1 MTNTMFWTDWNDPYT
16 LRGMSGE
23 WNMDFVS
30 EGEEALTLMKTK
42 PYDIIVSDMQMPGMS
57 GEELLGKVEQQ
68 YPSTARVV
76 LSGHADQDTT
86 YRMVGSNHL
95 FISKPC
101 SAELLID
108 TMRKSISLSN
118 TQAMQTGGYA
128 STYVD
133 ITEHKRA
140 ENKIK
145 QSHLQN
151 SANSQINPF

>member
-76 LSGHADQDTT
+76 LSGNVDQDTT

-95 FISKPC
+95 FLSKPC

-118 TQAMQTGGYA
+118 TQGLI
-128 STYVD
+128 S
-133 ITEHKRA
+133 
-140 ENKIK
+140 N
-145 QSHLQN
+145 
-151 SANSQINPF
+151 